1 MVRSTAE
8 RRKHPRSQSALP
20 LKISKRDLDL
30 ITETR
35 NVSCSGVYCRVN
47 KPVPLM
53 SKIDLTLL
61 LPIFGGKKVL
71 TRKIKCAG
79 VVVRSEPVILKEA
92 DEACQNVAIFF
103 TDLTRKDKDTI
114 ADYVIQSF
122 KNEVPSIYPPAG
134 LD

>member
-1 MVRSTAE
+1 
-8 RRKHPRSQSALP
+8 
-20 LKISKRDLDL
+20 
-30 ITETR
+30 
-35 NVSCSGVYCRVN
+35 
-47 KPVPLM
+47 M

-61 LPIFGGKKVL
+61 LPIFGSKKVL
-71 TRKIKCAG
+71 TKKIKCAG

-122 KNEVPSIYPPAG
+122 KNDVPSTYPPAG